1 MQAFRC
7 AIAAVAVG
15 VSVSAAQA
23 IEVHRWAIV
32 EGTPDLIWLG
42 IGDFCEIEDWH
53 PAVAECDEHDEEDVE
68 YRTLTLADGG
78 AIEERL
84 TEDGDNTYS
93 YEIISG
99 PLPVRNYRATFRVS
113 EAEGGT
119 RIDWW
124 AHFDAAGVS
133 NATARGIIAGIF
145 EAGLDEIVRQE
156 GTWP

>member
-1 MQAFRC
+1 MQAFRYAVAAL
-7 AIAAVAVG
+7 AIAASA
-15 VSVSAAQA
+15 SAAQA
-23 IEVHRWAIV
+23 IEVHRSAV
-32 EGTPDLIWLG
+32 VKGTPDLIWLG

-53 PAVAECDEHDEEDVE
+53 PAVADCDEHDEDGVE

-78 AIEERL
+78 TIEERL

-93 YEIISG
+93 YEIVSG
-99 PLPVRNYRATFRVS
+99 PLPVANYRATFSVS
-113 EAEGGT
+113 EADGGT

-124 AHFDAAGVS
+124 AHFSAAGVS
-133 NATARGIIAGIF
+133 NAAAAGIIAGIF